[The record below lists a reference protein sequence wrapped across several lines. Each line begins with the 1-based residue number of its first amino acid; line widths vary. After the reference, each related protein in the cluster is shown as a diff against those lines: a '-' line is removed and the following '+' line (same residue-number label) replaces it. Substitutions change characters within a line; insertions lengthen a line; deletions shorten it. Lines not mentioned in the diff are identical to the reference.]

1 MFSFVF
7 VRHILWIDLSN
18 NWIALTMKNVDDI
31 HGFNVAC
38 HRIVKKSM
46 HFFIKTCLAGDT
58 SKDAC
63 FWYQVYRGIVDMDN
77 MMLGPEG
84 IFTSLPDNLKSN
96 QNGMYMILEN
106 VVLLV
111 EKWMTEESA
120 KLKLEWRKAN
130 VDDEQV
136 DAIEERNRKV
146 NRFVGFAL
154 SSIVHRKEI

>member
-1 MFSFVF
+1 
-7 VRHILWIDLSN
+7 
-18 NWIALTMKNVDDI
+18 MKNVDDI

-96 QNGMYMILEN
+96 QNGMYIILEN
-106 VVLLV
+106 VILLM

-130 VDDEQV
+130 VDDRV
-136 DAIEERNRKV
+136 DTVYIQMRKQIE
-146 NRFVGFAL
+146 G
-154 SSIVHRKEI
+154 